1 VSETD
6 LMKLS
11 LVANDRVSLFS
22 FCSKPDP
29 MPNATDCITGEP
41 FDLSPQKLQDGIGQ
55 ESEML

>member
-1 VSETD
+1 
-6 LMKLS
+6 
-11 LVANDRVSLFS
+11 VSLFS

>member
-1 VSETD
+1 MQAADVSPLSKETQAY

-29 MPNATDCITGEP
+29 MPKATDCTGAR
-41 FDLSPQKLQDGIGQ
+41 G
-55 ESEML
+55 